1 LGWPSRLPCTGAV
14 TLKRWA
20 LAALINKGRMLL
32 ANLKQT
38 LTFMLACQAMLFVMY
53 LLQNIVGLPPVMT
66 G

>member
-1 LGWPSRLPCTGAV
+1 
-14 TLKRWA
+14 
-20 LAALINKGRMLL
+20 MLL